1 MSRVGAALGRL
12 SRFHLRG
19 KRRRAGS
26 GSGSNKDAPE
36 TRQMVSDRL
45 AEELSQML
53 REGEIS
59 PAFARRIARELFES
73 SPPGEAPLLGDKA
86 WRDFQAGRAADRSA
100 TSGRF
105 EDALERR
112 LLERQWRSLFED

>member
-12 SRFHLRG
+12 SRFYLR
-19 KRRRAGS
+19 S
-26 GSGSNKDAPE
+26 GSGGVRDRPR
-36 TRQMVSDRL
+36 TR
-45 AEELSQML
+45 ML
-53 REGEIS
+53 RKPGRWSRTGS
-59 PAFARRIARELFES
+59 PKNYRRCFGRGKSARRLPGALPRDLFEPS
-73 SPPGEAPLLGDKA
+73 LPGEAPLLGDKA
-86 WRDFQAGRAADRSA
+86 WRDYQAGRAADRSP

>member
-1 MSRVGAALGRL
+1 MNRLAAALGRL
-12 SRFHLRG
+12 SRSRLRG
-19 KRRRAGS
+19 KRRAGS
-26 GSGSNKDAPE
+26 GLNKDAPE

-59 PAFARRIARELFES
+59 PALARRIAGELFEPS
-73 SPPGEAPLLGDKA
+73 IPGEAPLLGDKA
-86 WRDFQAGRAADRSA
+86 WRDYQAGRAADRSA

-105 EDALERR
+105 GDALERR